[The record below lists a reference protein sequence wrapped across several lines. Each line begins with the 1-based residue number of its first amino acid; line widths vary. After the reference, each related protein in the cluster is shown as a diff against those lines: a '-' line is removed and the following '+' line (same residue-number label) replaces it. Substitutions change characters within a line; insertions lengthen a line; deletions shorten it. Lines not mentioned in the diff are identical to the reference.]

1 MSISGSTATATAHAA
16 VAQWRARLAG
26 VDGGGLTDAG
36 RIDLIEELERLK
48 AAAAAAQARVT
59 AAFAESQTCA
69 VRAGLPEGA
78 NAAARRRAGAQAS
91 RSVAAQVA
99 LARHDSPARGQRH
112 LGLARAL
119 VAEMPHTMSA
129 LTRGD
134 VSERRATIVARE
146 TACLSREDRTR
157 TDAEIASRLGR
168 LGDKRLGDT
177 VRGIA
182 QRLDPAS
189 CVRRMR
195 KAVGE
200 RRISLRPA
208 PDTMSYMTGLL
219 PVAQGVAV
227 YAALKREADSLRG
240 QGDVRTAAQ
249 LMADVLVER
258 VTGASSQRASAIE
271 IQLVMTDRTLLQGD
285 PEPGYLAGFGP
296 VPATLA
302 RRLAR
307 DADKAW
313 VRRLFTRPGAGDLV
327 ALDSH
332 RPTFVGRLRDLL
344 VLRDQ
349 TCRNPWCDAPVRQ
362 VDHVT
367 SWRRG
372 GRTTRDNGQGLCEA
386 CNYVKETPGWRADVI
401 YLAGGPHTVETTT
414 PTGHHYQ
421 STAPPQPGTRSPSYL
436 DIVLDYLVQDTA

>member
-146 TACLSREDRTR
+146 TACLSREDRT
-157 TDAEIASRLGR
+157 
-168 LGDKRLGDT
+168 
-177 VRGIA
+177 
-182 QRLDPAS
+182 Q
-189 CVRRMR
+189 
-195 KAVGE
+195 
-200 RRISLRPA
+200 
-208 PDTMSYMTGLL
+208 
-219 PVAQGVAV
+219 
-227 YAALKREADSLRG
+227 
-240 QGDVRTAAQ
+240 
-249 LMADVLVER
+249 
-258 VTGASSQRASAIE
+258 
-271 IQLVMTDRTLLQGD
+271 
-285 PEPGYLAGFGP
+285 
-296 VPATLA
+296 
-302 RRLAR
+302 
-307 DADKAW
+307 
-313 VRRLFTRPGAGDLV
+313 
-327 ALDSH
+327 H
-332 RPTFVGRLRDLL
+332 
-344 VLRDQ
+344 
-349 TCRNPWCDAPVRQ
+349 
-362 VDHVT
+362 
-367 SWRRG
+367 RRG
-372 GRTTRDNGQGLCEA
+372 DRVPSGETR
-386 CNYVKETPGWRADVI
+386 
-401 YLAGGPHTVETTT
+401 
-414 PTGHHYQ
+414 
-421 STAPPQPGTRSPSYL
+421 
-436 DIVLDYLVQDTA
+436 

>member
-1 MSISGSTATATAHAA
+1 
-16 VAQWRARLAG
+16 
-26 VDGGGLTDAG
+26 
-36 RIDLIEELERLK
+36 
-48 AAAAAAQARVT
+48 
-59 AAFAESQTCA
+59 
-69 VRAGLPEGA
+69 
-78 NAAARRRAGAQAS
+78 
-91 RSVAAQVA
+91 
-99 LARHDSPARGQRH
+99 
-112 LGLARAL
+112 
-119 VAEMPHTMSA
+119 MSA

-134 VSERRATIVARE
+134 VSEWRATIVARE
-146 TACLSREDRTR
+146 TTCLSREDRTR

-195 KAVGE
+195 KAVGQ
-200 RRISLRPA
+200 RRISVRPA
-208 PDTMSYMTGLL
+208 PDTMSCLTGLL
-219 PVAQGVAV
+219 PAAQGVAV

-302 RRLAR
+302 RRLVR

-313 VRRLFTRPGAGDLV
+313 IRRLFTGPGAGDLV
-327 ALDSH
+327 ARLPSAH
-332 RPTFVGRLRDLL
+332 LRRQAPRPARPARSDLSQPLVRCPRPAGRPRH
-344 VLRDQ
+344 VL
-349 TCRNPWCDAPVRQ
+349 A
-362 VDHVT
+362 
-367 SWRRG
+367 
-372 GRTTRDNGQGLCEA
+372 QG
-386 CNYVKETPGWRADVI
+386 RADHARQRPRA
-401 YLAGGPHTVETTT
+401 L
-414 PTGHHYQ
+414 
-421 STAPPQPGTRSPSYL
+421 
-436 DIVLDYLVQDTA
+436 